1 MNHFY
6 NNFRDLGG
14 LRCSDGRKIKSGM
27 IFRSPVLNTKS
38 AEDIAFL
45 ESLKLDCIVD
55 FRSEEEIKARPDPII
70 KNCKYISVPAFDGKK
85 YKYIVVSNKGKIRC
99 LTLRGKRI
107 GELKQNKLDSYA
119 EMPFSP
125 AYKTIFALMDEG
137 KRFDF
142 HCTEGKDR
150 TGICAAL
157 IELALG
163 RSESDIMAEYLRSE
177 QFRPHKDRSWLK
189 YIGIP
194 KQLIE
199 DISFCESTHEELL
212 RLAYDTVLK
221 KYGSLDEYLE
231 KEYNITEQRRA
242 KWCEI
247 YTEK

>member
-1 MNHFY
+1 MEHSY

-14 LRCSDGRKIKSGM
+14 LVCADGRKIKKGM

-38 AEDIAFL
+38 AQDIRFL
-45 ESLKLDCIVD
+45 ESLNLDCIVD
-55 FRSEEEIKARPDPII
+55 FRSEEEVEARPDPEI
-70 KNCKYISVPAFDGKK
+70 KNCKYVFVPVFDGKK
-85 YKYIVVSNKGKIRC
+85 YKYIVVSVKGKIRC
-99 LTLRGKRI
+99 LTLRGKRT
-107 GELKQNKLDSYA
+107 GALKQNKLDSYA

-125 AYKTIFALMDEG
+125 AYNTIFNLMDEG

-163 RSESDIMAEYLRSE
+163 RKEEDILEEYLLSE
-177 QFRPHKDRSWLK
+177 KLRPKKDRSWLR

-199 DISFCESTHEELL
+199 DISFCESTHMELIEL
-212 RLAYDTVLK
+212 SKKTVLK
-221 KYGSLDEYLE
+221 KYSTLEEYLE
-231 KEYNITEQRRA
+231 KEFGITKERRA
-242 KWCEI
+242 RWRKY
-247 YTEK
+247 YTE